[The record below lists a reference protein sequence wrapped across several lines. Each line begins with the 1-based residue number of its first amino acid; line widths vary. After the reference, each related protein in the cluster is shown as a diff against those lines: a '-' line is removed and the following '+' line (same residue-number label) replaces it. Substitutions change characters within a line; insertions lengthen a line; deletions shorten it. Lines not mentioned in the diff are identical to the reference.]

1 MLISAN
7 YNSSNKNNN
16 FTSLGFFELEMRDG
30 LQLFNIDYNI
40 LDDERIKNKIKAI
53 KLVIKNSFG
62 GNKTYINQIMFYE
75 NTIQEIKAYDTIQS
89 NKSIKSNNTFH
100 KEMNLPEDLSNS
112 QISLGENSQQINNE
126 NNININNNI
135 KKIRNTKVKKENII
149 INGNKM
155 KKKHN
160 IIDFISESNSK
171 ISERNILKK
180 NKEKEEDIKVE
191 ENNNNN
197 IYNGNT
203 SKNNNEEEYIE
214 NNNNNEEDN
223 KIISTSEGFQNSY
236 MDIKSTSQK
245 NEDQYLYSNNTN
257 ENDKRKIDNLNYN
270 NKKVQ
275 KLEKILKQ
283 KILKNEGYKNYNT
296 NQNRTQE
303 YNMNNFPNF
312 TPILKNNNNNY
323 NYNINRRNNFDNQS
337 NISERESNYE
347 NAIENNSERN
357 NQIQKYFQIHTPD
370 NYNYN
375 MNRFDYLLNKKRP
388 TTPNIN
394 EIYINPNQN
403 PKKLRNRTLQNFKK
417 TNLNKTEITNDDNKA
432 YETLEYQLND
442 MEQHL
447 QKMALNSDMII
458 PNNNNIMSRTNREQN
473 YLDKNIKQNNN
484 NNNNSLMSNN
494 TTSYLNEERNNIN
507 NINNINNNNYFTNY
521 KINNESQYGNNTFY
535 KNREWDESAN
545 INERID
551 NLEKNIF
558 EIKNELNNI
567 SSGIKLF
574 LDKDYFLYNFKDIIK
589 QICFDFFSE
598 KMDNNNDNNENIN
611 QTRNENNENEEGE
624 NSKYNNTEFNESK
637 NNNNENN
644 DITRTEKAIEM
655 EDKINKKIDE
665 KLEYLCNN
673 LKNQIYQKYLQPSI
687 NEIENSMKQN
697 MEDIKKKVELINYSN
712 DNNTN
717 IINGE
722 EIISTTNNNE
732 ETSLDKRNKQRKKYE
747 EINRLGEKLYDK
759 LMEKEKK
766 LKLLKQET
774 TKLLNG
780 KSMENDIY
788 N

>member
-100 KEMNLPEDLSNS
+100 KEMNLPEDLNNS

-126 NNININNNI
+126 NNLNINNNI
-135 KKIRNTKVKKENII
+135 KKIKNTKVKKENNI

-171 ISERNILKK
+171 ISERNIIKK

-323 NYNINRRNNFDNQS
+323 NYNINRRNNFNNQS

-484 NNNNSLMSNN
+484 NNNSLMSNN

-545 INERID
+545 IIERID

-644 DITRTEKAIEM
+644 DITRTEKAMEM

>member
-126 NNININNNI
+126 NIVNINNNI
-135 KKIRNTKVKKENII
+135 KKIKNTKVKKENNI

-191 ENNNNN
+191 ENNNN

-323 NYNINRRNNFDNQS
+323 NYNINRRNNFNNQS

-484 NNNNSLMSNN
+484 NNNSLMSNN

-574 LDKDYFLYNFKDIIK
+574 LEKDYFLYNFKDIIK

-697 MEDIKKKVELINYSN
+697 MEDIKKKFELINYSN